1 MEEFH
6 AIKNL
11 DEVFKMKLFPAIT
24 YWNRLEGRP
33 RSVNFDR
40 ALKAEIKDALWM
52 ITKQWQMGEFK
63 GDDAGSPIKA
73 KVHTHITKLTKYQPA
88 DYSVETFDEDIPL
101 EAEVEKLTVPFFY
114 ERKPISLDIRSMMG
128 RYFLK
133 LINEQPNEIKQQ
145 FKDKFPIE
153 EPDPLNKE
161 DAYIC
166 AHVEEWQQFSALAG
180 RCVDGGKL
188 YFFLKKNGVELIH
201 DGIIGLSLSQRSE
214 LEEKGE
220 QFIQWFDKF
229 FLQPTEEDQNA
240 WKPSHLEYQ
249 FRCSSPVDGKSKVF
263 GAKEFYHGKLDW
275 FSLDIDLNTQIRRIE
290 QEENTNEKTKTE
302 YTITKSFIPSP
313 ISFKGMPDNRW
324 WGFEDRKAN
333 FGDISPDTTDLGKL
347 LVIQF
352 GLVYANDWFVI
363 PFTLPV
369 GSIAEVKGLT
379 VTNTFNERTWIEPSG
394 KGNDEDWQ
402 RWNMYTLNI
411 QGDNKVAADR
421 STILLPT
428 TPDNQESQPIEEIL
442 LIRDEMANMVWGIE
456 KLVPLPSGR
465 TKRGSEAG
473 IETFNHLKKVLEHS
487 LGTGTLKPKEVEY
500 KADIKFQLMTSVP
513 LHWIPFINV
522 HVAGSNREIQLQ
534 RAGMP
539 LIIEG
544 DPEPPQKIVPR
555 TSLNYGREK
564 LPMEP
569 YLIFEEEVPRSG
581 TRVIRTFQRT
591 TWYGGKRYL
600 WLGYRKLTGRGE
612 GSSGLVFDQIVDVEK
627 TSSKTSPSPIQ
638 PRLTFR

>member
-6 AIKNL
+6 VIKNL
-11 DEVFKMKLFPAIT
+11 DEVFKLKLFPAIT

-52 ITKQWQMGEFK
+52 INKQWQMGEFK

-73 KVHTHITKLTKYQPA
+73 KVHTHVTKLTKYQPA
-88 DYSVETFDEDIPL
+88 DYAAEQFGEDIPL

-133 LINEQPNEIKQQ
+133 LIKDQPHEIKQQ
-145 FKDKFPIE
+145 FKEKFPIK
-153 EPDPLNKE
+153 EPDPLNRE

-188 YFFLKKNGVELIH
+188 YFFLKENGVDLIH
-201 DGIIGLSLSQRSE
+201 DGIIGLTLNQRSE

-220 QFIQWFDKF
+220 QFIRWFDKF
-229 FLQPTEEDQNA
+229 FLQPTEDDQNA

-249 FRCSSPVDGKSKVF
+249 FRCSAPVDGEDKVF
-263 GAKEFYHGKLDW
+263 DAKEFYHGKLDW
-275 FSLDIDLNTQIRRIE
+275 FSLDVDPNPQKRGIG
-290 QEENTNEKTKTE
+290 QEKNSNGTTE

-313 ISFKGMPDNRW
+313 ISFEGMPNTRW
-324 WGFEDRKAN
+324 WEFENRKAN
-333 FGDISPDTTDLGKL
+333 FGDINPDTTDLGKL

-352 GLVYANDWFVI
+352 GLVYANDWFII

-379 VTNTFNERTWIEPSG
+379 VTNTFNERIWIDPSG

-411 QGDNKVAADR
+411 LGDKKVAANR
-421 STILLPT
+421 STLFLPT
-428 TPDNQESQPIEEIL
+428 AGDKLVSKPIEEIL
-442 LIRDEMANMVWGIE
+442 LLRDEMANMVWGIE

-465 TKRGSEAG
+465 SKRGSEAG
-473 IETFNHLKKVLEHS
+473 IETFNHLKKILEHN
-487 LGTGTLKPKEVEY
+487 LGTGALTPKEIEY
-500 KADIKFQLMTSVP
+500 NADIKYQLMTSVP
-513 LHWIPFINV
+513 IHWIPFINV
-522 HVAGSNREIQLQ
+522 HVEGSNREIQLQ

-544 DPEPPQKIVPR
+544 DPELPEKIVPR

-564 LPMEP
+564 TPMEP
-569 YLIFEEEVPRSG
+569 YRIFEEEVSRAG
-581 TRVIRTFQRT
+581 TRVMRSFQRT
-591 TWYGGKRYL
+591 TWYGGERVL
-600 WLGYRKLTGRGE
+600 WLGSSKYTGRGE

-627 TSSKTSPSPIQ
+627 SSSKTSSSPIQ
-638 PRLTFR
+638 PRITFG